1 MTLWMMSNYE
11 PVSVYGSVF
20 YKLGHLP
27 QATEGNAFG
36 PWDPQAYEVE
46 DSAFG
51 MIRMKDGST
60 IHLEASW
67 ALNVRESKEASTTL
81 CGTLAGAEI
90 NSGMSFKEDE
100 LIINRGRNGILMDER
115 MAGGGNV
122 AYFEGGTGDPGY
134 AEARQWLLAI
144 LNGTQP
150 LVHPEQAF
158 IVTQILEGIYRSG
171 ETGAEVRLKGLEA
184 VK

>member
-1 MTLWMMSNYE
+1 
-11 PVSVYGSVF
+11 
-20 YKLGHLP
+20 
-27 QATEGNAFG
+27 
-36 PWDPQAYEVE
+36 
-46 DSAFG
+46 
-51 MIRMKDGST
+51 
-60 IHLEASW
+60 
-67 ALNVRESKEASTTL
+67 
-81 CGTLAGAEI
+81 
-90 NSGMSFKEDE
+90 
-100 LIINRGRNGILMDER
+100 

-122 AYFEGGTGDPGY
+122 AYFEGGAGDPGY

>member
-36 PWDPQAYEVE
+36 PRDPQAYEVE

-60 IHLEASW
+60 IHLEASPGIECTGIQRSIHY
-67 ALNVRESKEASTTL
+67 AVRYP
-81 CGTLAGAEI
+81 GR
-90 NSGMSFKEDE
+90 
-100 LIINRGRNGILMDER
+100 RGNQLRNEFQR
-115 MAGGGNV
+115 
-122 AYFEGGTGDPGY
+122 
-134 AEARQWLLAI
+134 R
-144 LNGTQP
+144 
-150 LVHPEQAF
+150 
-158 IVTQILEGIYRSG
+158 
-171 ETGAEVRLKGLEA
+171 
-184 VK
+184 